1 MTQLTY
7 DNLSLNLLMFVTISV
22 YIIIIVIFLNA
33 RKKYQGGIVGQVIN
47 MIIATIGFILVA
59 DIAIFLIPIYGFN
72 LSYPIH
78 VVLKIIA
85 MTCLAIGGLK
95 FFVR

>member
-22 YIIIIVIFLNA
+22 YIIIVFIFLNA
-33 RKKYQGGIVGQVIN
+33 RKKYQGGIIGQVIN
-47 MIIATIGFILVA
+47 MIIATIGFILVS
-59 DIAIFLIPIYGFN
+59 DVAIFLIPIYGFTI
-72 LSYPIH
+72 SYPIH

>member
-78 VVLKIIA
+78 VVYLY
-85 MTCLAIGGLK
+85 
-95 FFVR
+95 F